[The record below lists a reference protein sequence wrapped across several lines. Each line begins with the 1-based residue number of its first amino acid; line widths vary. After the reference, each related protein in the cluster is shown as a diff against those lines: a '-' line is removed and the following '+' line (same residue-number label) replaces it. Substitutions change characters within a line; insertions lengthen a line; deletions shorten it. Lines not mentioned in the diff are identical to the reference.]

1 MRHFVNRVST
11 VARTMSKF
19 VLAFAL
25 SATLIST
32 PSHAAGNPKQASIVI
47 DANTGKTLFASNA
60 DAPRHPASLTKMMTL
75 YMVFEA
81 MAKGKIGKNSKMVMS
96 KHAANMAPTKLGVKA
111 GNSITVETAIYALVT
126 KSANDAAAATAE
138 FLGGSESNF
147 AQMMTIKARSIGMNN
162 TRFYNASGLPDPR
175 QITTARDMATLGIAL
190 RKNFPQYY
198 SYFSTRSFT
207 YGRSRMANHN
217 KLLGRVAGVDGI
229 KTGYTRASGFNLVSS
244 VALGNK
250 RVVSVVLGG
259 KSGRSRDAEMAG
271 LIAKYVPK
279 ASNKATG
286 GALLAMRNVFKN
298 KEKPVVAESVK
309 DVQISLNEV
318 EVVIPVDRP
327 EEVEADRSITA
338 EETEIAEPTALAA
351 AALKPIKRPI
361 VPLTEEIENNAGG
374 VNVAGVASK
383 KVKKAKIVE
392 VPEVDPI
399 TTASA
404 PEESANIGKQS
415 ASPKGAWV
423 IQIAAADSDA
433 GAMKIL
439 NGAKAK
445 GGAALASAEPF
456 TQSVK
461 KGSATLY
468 RARFGGFETK
478 DAAWNACEA
487 LKKKNFGCFALNN

>member
-11 VARTMSKF
+11 VTRIVSKF
-19 VLAFAL
+19 VLALVVSLTLA
-25 SATLIST
+25 SAPGLAAGTSK
-32 PSHAAGNPKQASIVI
+32 HAAIVI
-47 DANTGKTLFASNA
+47 DANSGKVLFASDA
-60 DAPRHPASLTKMMTL
+60 DAARHPASLTKMMTL

-81 MAKGKIGKNSKMVMS
+81 MAKGKIGKNSKMIMS
-96 KHAANMAPTKLGVKA
+96 KHAASMAPTKLGIKA
-111 GNSITVETAIYALVT
+111 GNSLTVETAIYALVT

-147 AQMMTIKARSIGMNN
+147 AQMMTAKARSIGMRNSH
-162 TRFYNASGLPDPR
+162 FYNASGLPDPR
-175 QITTARDMATLGIAL
+175 QITTARDMAILGVAL

-244 VALGNK
+244 VAIGNK

-271 LIAKYVPK
+271 LIAKYVPT
-279 ASNKATG
+279 ASSKATG
-286 GALLAMRNVFKN
+286 GALLAMRNIFKT
-298 KEKPVVAESVK
+298 KEAPVVAETVE
-309 DVQISLNEV
+309 DVQVSLNEV
-318 EVVIPVDRP
+318 DVAIPADRP
-327 EEVEADRSITA
+327 DVVADQSTDAEEVDGAEADVA
-338 EETEIAEPTALAA
+338 EIEQPKALAIA
-351 AALKPIKRPI
+351 AVKPTKRPI
-361 VPLTEEIENNAGG
+361 VALTEEIETNAGG
-374 VNVAGVASK
+374 VDTANVEEAS
-383 KVKKAKIVE
+383 
-392 VPEVDPI
+392 VDPI

-404 PEESANIGKQS
+404 PEEEQSIGKQS
-415 ASPKGAWV
+415 ATPKGSWV
-423 IQIAAADSDA
+423 IQIAAADSEN
-433 GAMKIL
+433 GAMEIL
-439 NGAKAK
+439 LGAKSK
-445 GGAALASAEPF
+445 VGKALASAEPF

-461 KGSATLY
+461 KGSGTLY